1 MIKSVVIKSSDYI
14 KESENVSDEGTSRN
28 REEWKDAKHSIHSLA
43 RALIGPE
50 YSGASED
57 RLFLLQVRGRNSI
70 ECAKVP
76 RLVVLRLR

>member
-1 MIKSVVIKSSDYI
+1 MFRM
-14 KESENVSDEGTSRN
+14 KE
-28 REEWKDAKHSIHSLA
+28 LA
-43 RALIGPE
+43 AIVKNGKTQNIPFIRWSRALIGPE
-50 YSGASED
+50 YSGASEE